1 MRKAPASTSRIE
13 MLLIDVLLE
22 KSRIT
27 EQSNALNN
35 EEESPAN
42 HTKSSTLISW
52 SMNVCFLPK
61 NFLPVE
67 PAKPEKKERCIP
79 LNAKICDKPASR
91 KFTFTDSSK

>member
-1 MRKAPASTSRIE
+1 

-22 KSRIT
+22 ISKII
-27 EQSNALNN
+27 EQSKALNN
-35 EEESPAN
+35 EGERPAN
-42 HTKSSTLISW
+42 HTKSNTLINW
-52 SMNVCFLPK
+52 SIKVCFLPK

-91 KFTFTDSSK
+91 KLFLTDSSK